1 MAETDS
7 GQDKSEPASA
17 KRRDDARKKGSVAR
31 SMEVNSSAVLLAGI
45 IMLMT
50 TGGAMGR
57 QVAAIA
63 RRYFTEAGSFE
74 FTSTNVTSLLAE
86 TIGQTILIAAPV
98 LAMIMVIGTA
108 AGIAQAGF
116 MFSVEALQPKWGKM
130 NPLSGIKRI
139 FFSRRSIVE
148 ILKGIVKIAVVG
160 YVAWWTLK
168 GLMDEA
174 PAYVEQDIA
183 SILDIMVTRSLSVGL
198 RMSAAFVGLAAVD
211 YAFQRF
217 EFERELRMTKQE
229 VKEESKMF
237 EGDPVVKGRIRT
249 VQRQIAYRRMMH
261 DVPKADVVVT
271 NPTHFAIA
279 LKYDNLKMRAPR
291 VVAKGADLM
300 AQRIKEVARQH
311 EVPIVEDKPLAQML
325 YKTVEVGQ
333 EIPAKLFQAVAQI
346 LAYIYRMKRLRS
358 A

>member
-1 MAETDS
+1 MAETES

-57 QVAAIA
+57 QVAAIS
-63 RRYFTEAGSFE
+63 RRYFLEAATFQ
-74 FTSTNVTSLLAE
+74 FTPTNIQSLLADA
-86 TIGQTILIAAPV
+86 IGQTVLIAAPI
-98 LAMIMVIGTA
+98 LAMIMVVGTA

-116 MFSVEALQPKWGKM
+116 MFSVESLEPKWNRM
-130 NPLSGIKRI
+130 NPLSGVKRI
-139 FFSRRSIVE
+139 FFSRRSLVE
-148 ILKGIVKIAVVG
+148 ILKGVAKIAVVG
-160 YVAWWTLK
+160 YVAWWTLR

-174 PAYVEQDIA
+174 PAFMEQDIEA
-183 SILDIMVTRSLSVGL
+183 ILGIMVSRSLTVGL
-198 RMSAAFVGLAAVD
+198 RMSAAFVAMAALD

-249 VQRQIAYRRMMH
+249 IQRQIAYRRMMH
-261 DVPKADVVVT
+261 DVPTADVVVT

-279 LKYDNLKMRAPR
+279 LKYDNLRMRAPR

-300 AQRIKEVARQH
+300 AQRIKDVARQH
-311 EVPIVEDKPLAQML
+311 DVPIVEDKPLAQML
-325 YKTVEVGQ
+325 YRTVEIGQ

>member
-7 GQDKSEPASA
+7 GQDKTETASP
-17 KRRDDARKKGSVAR
+17 KRREDARKKGSVAR
-31 SMEVNSSAVLLAGI
+31 SMEVNSSVVLLAGI
-45 IMLMT
+45 LMLLS

-63 RRYFTEAGSFE
+63 RRLFLEAGTFE
-74 FTSTNVTSLLAE
+74 FTPANVTSLLTDA
-86 TIGQTILIAAPV
+86 IGETILIVAPV
-98 LAMIMVIGTA
+98 LAVIMVVGTA
-108 AGIAQAGF
+108 AGLAQAGI
-116 MFSVEALQPKWGKM
+116 MFSVEALQPKWGRM

-139 FFSRRSIVE
+139 FFSRRSAVE
-148 ILKGIVKIAVVG
+148 ILKGIGKIAVVG
-160 YVAWWTLK
+160 AVAWWTLR
-168 GLMDEA
+168 GLLDEA
-174 PAYVEQDIA
+174 PSFMEQDAA
-183 SILDIMVTRSLSVGL
+183 SLLAIMASRSLTVGL
-198 RMSAAFVGLAAVD
+198 RMGAAFIVMAALD
-211 YAFQRF
+211 YGFQRF

-261 DVPKADVVVT
+261 DVPTADVVVT
-271 NPTHFAIA
+271 NPTHLAVA
-279 LKYDNLKMRAPR
+279 LKYDNLRMRAPR

-300 AQRIKEVARQH
+300 AQRIRDLARDH
-311 EVPIVEDKPLAQML
+311 EIPIVEDKPLAQVL
-325 YKTVEVGQ
+325 YRTVEIGQ